1 MIKVETW
8 GNKAKQIHRFFG
20 WNQVK
25 INTKDP
31 FEIKADDCYLS
42 ESKTFGIVYLPKEAS
57 ENHPEYMC
65 DYGEMSQHAEGMK
78 TKYSGQIILDGNKY
92 IVSP

>member
-1 MIKVETW
+1 MGQLPKNKKEGIKPSYLMIKVETW

-20 WNQVK
+20 WIQVK

-42 ESKTFGIVYLPKEAS
+42 KSKTFRRIYLPKEAS
-57 ENHPEYMC
+57 ENYPEYMC
-65 DYGEMSQHAEGMK
+65 DYVEMS
-78 TKYSGQIILDGNKY
+78 
-92 IVSP
+92 